1 MLARR
6 QLAKSLEGQRIAE
19 LEHTI
24 AGQAERIAELEGI
37 VRDVAKML
45 AQDGKCLT
53 ALGAPPVGLNYGG
66 VWSPERD
73 YPSLVTDKGALHV
86 ATEMTIKGERPGSG
100 GPWQERVDGHL
111 SVPDDDR
118 PKNAPMPAL
127 WSQDVLYTDTKGQLR
142 SPAHGARSMPWRS
155 ARDPQRCRRAQLMPW
170 SPRHDLSLAELRRR
184 FDERTAHLS
193 PHIGAWTVVSV
204 VPRIGTTAMR
214 TSAGSRYIGAIAG
227 RSAGRHGALAPR
239 RTIHGRQCG
248 AGWTWPRSPS

>member
-1 MLARR
+1 MTVTVHSAGIEDIWPGGTCPHDARTVEEIRSEALRVTDDDIRGMRYSPWYSKILVGEHRVLARR

-24 AGQAERIAELEGI
+24 AGQAKRIAELEGI

-100 GPWQERVDGHL
+100 GPWQERVNGHL

-118 PKNAPMPAL
+118 PKTPPCPRCGRKTC
-127 WSQDVLYTDTKGQLR
+127 STPTLR
-142 SPAHGARSMPWRS
+142 ASCGSPAHGARSMPW
-155 ARDPQRCRRAQLMPW
+155 QRP
-170 SPRHDLSLAELRRR
+170 
-184 FDERTAHLS
+184 
-193 PHIGAWTVVSV
+193 
-204 VPRIGTTAMR
+204 
-214 TSAGSRYIGAIAG
+214 
-227 RSAGRHGALAPR
+227 
-239 RTIHGRQCG
+239 
-248 AGWTWPRSPS
+248 